1 MTPYWEVHS
10 GQGPF
15 LLLVHGFL
23 CSRAQW
29 TPNLDALGSVCRPV
43 VVELYGHG
51 RSPSPEDVGAYTPAA
66 YVRVL
71 DAIRAEL
78 GAASWFVGGGS
89 LGGAL
94 ALRYALTRPEVV
106 QGVIFTNSM
115 AAFAPTD
122 QIEQRLREGARSA
135 ARVRLRG
142 MREIDRI
149 RVHPRH
155 ARRLPGE
162 IHKALLEDARLLDTE
177 GVANTMRHT
186 TPRASVRGDL
196 ATIRVPALLACGRFE
211 RRFRPHRDFAARM
224 PGLAVVDMD
233 AGHAVNMQ
241 AADQFNSA
249 VIDFVSAYVRTFDQK
264 GSPVGHRH
272 DGIDRPLAR
281 KSHQG
286 PR

>member
-1 MTPYWEVHS
+1 MTPTWEAHA
-10 GQGPF
+10 GTGPF

-29 TPNLDALGSVCRPV
+29 TPNLEALRAVCRPV

-51 RSPSPEDVGAYTPAA
+51 RSPSPEDGGAYTPAA
-66 YVRVL
+66 YVKAL

-106 QGVIFTNSM
+106 QGAIFTNSM

-122 QIEQRLREGARSA
+122 QARQRAREGARSA
-135 ARVRLRG
+135 ERVRMRG
-142 MREIDRI
+142 MEEIDRI

-155 ARRLPGE
+155 ARRLPRD
-162 IHKALLEDARLLDTE
+162 IHEALLEDARQLDPA
-177 GVANTMRHT
+177 GVANTVQFT
-186 TPRASVRGDL
+186 TPAASVRDELG
-196 ATIRVPALLACGRFE
+196 AVRVPAMLACGRFE
-211 RRFRPHRDFAARM
+211 RRFQAHRQFVTVNVPRID
-224 PGLAVVDMD
+224 VVDMD

-241 AADQFNSA
+241 AADEFNRA
-249 VIDFVSAYVRTFDQK
+249 VIDFISDSVRTFDQ
-264 GSPVGHRH
+264 H
-272 DGIDRPLAR
+272 
-281 KSHQG
+281 G
-286 PR
+286 PPRATGMPATTVR

>member
-1 MTPYWEVHS
+1 MTPCWEVHP
-10 GQGPF
+10 GNGPF

-29 TPNLDALGSVCRPV
+29 VPNLEPLRAVCRPV
-43 VVELYGHG
+43 VMELYGHG
-51 RSPSPEDVGAYTPAA
+51 RSPSPEDVSAYAPESYVAA
-66 YVRVL
+66 M

-78 GAASWFVGGGS
+78 GAASWFIGGGS

-122 QIEQRLREGARSA
+122 QVSQRTEEGARSA
-135 ARVRLRG
+135 ERVRMGG
-142 MREIDRI
+142 MDEIDRI

-155 ARRLPGE
+155 ARRLPRE
-162 IHKALLEDARLLDTE
+162 IHEALLEDARQLDTE
-177 GVANTMRHT
+177 GVANTVSHT
-186 TPRASVRGDL
+186 TPRASVRDELG
-196 ATIRVPALLACGRFE
+196 AVRVPALLACGRFE
-211 RRFRPHRDFAARM
+211 RRFQPHRDFAAARM

-241 AADQFNSA
+241 AAGQFNRA
-249 VIDFVSAYVRTFDQK
+249 VIDFLSGSVRTFDQR
-264 GSPVGHRH
+264 G
-272 DGIDRPLAR
+272 RPWGTGMMASTVR
-281 KSHQG
+281 
-286 PR
+286 